1 MNKIQLLATALL
13 LAASVQGYAE
23 ETAAA
28 KAKSDYVP
36 GKNEVILSEAN
47 NAAHTAKAVRVGFSG
62 MDGIRNS
69 SKLSPATPAKVN
81 TQMQSAPQKAGE
93 YQAK

>member
-13 LAASVQGYAE
+13 LAASVQGFAE

-47 NAAHTAKAVRVGFSG
+47 SAHTAKAARVGFSG
-62 MDGIRNS
+62 IDGIRNS
-69 SKLSPATPAKVN
+69 SKLSPATPAKMN
-81 TQMQSAPQKAGE
+81 TQMQSAPQKAGN
-93 YQAK
+93 YQTK